1 MEPKI
6 KRVLNR
12 MERKANAQST
22 TIGAIKV
29 KKGYTFYVTIQ
40 SRDLSFLGIG
50 PLHFCLCTKSTSNSD
65 VPASLG
71 NNC

>member
-1 MEPKI
+1 M

-12 MERKANAQST
+12 TERKVNAQST

-29 KKGYTFYVTIQ
+29 KKGYTFYVTLQ
-40 SRDLSFLGIG
+40 SRDLSFLSICS
-50 PLHFCLCTKSTSNSD
+50 LHFCLCTKQTSNSD

>member
-1 MEPKI
+1 
-6 KRVLNR
+6 

-29 KKGYTFYVTIQ
+29 KKGYTFKVTIQ
-40 SRDLSFLGIG
+40 SQDLSFLSVN
-50 PLHFCLCTKSTSNSD
+50 PTHFCLCTKSTSNSD